1 MFGLLA
7 ALAMTGSSAIA
18 QEGASETQ
26 PQQPLPWSSARP
38 CENYSHP
45 YEADLCQQWRMA
57 QAAETAAEAAQRDAS
72 ASERTA
78 RLAGLQTVIAA
89 TATALLFLMFLAL
102 LAAAL
107 AAGRATRFLSLA
119 RRHQEA
125 EVRAYVDVDRLEFVE
140 TPEPDGVVKVRVVFK
155 NSGQTPAFQISSAA
169 QVGVRE
175 QESGDGVPFM
185 PLPER
190 AANPGMPRLGRDATS
205 PYVVECEAIP
215 NLADRVMQGKAVI
228 VVWGWT
234 EYLDIFDL
242 KRRTAFQYLCNA
254 ETLKSGP
261 IFKPMHGGNEAA

>member
-1 MFGLLA
+1 
-7 ALAMTGSSAIA
+7 MTSLSAIA
-18 QEGASETQ
+18 QEGASVTQ
-26 PQQPLPWSSARP
+26 PQQPLLWSSARP

-57 QAAETAAEAAQRDAS
+57 QAAEKAADAAQRNAS
-72 ASERTA
+72 ATERTA
-78 RLAGLQTVIAA
+78 RLTRLQTVIVAA
-89 TATALLFLMFLAL
+89 ATALLFLVFLAL
-102 LAAAL
+102 LVAAL
-107 AAGRATRFLSLA
+107 AARRAAHFLNLA

-140 TPEPDGVVKVRVVFK
+140 TPEADGVVKVRVVFK
-155 NSGQTPAFQISSAA
+155 NSGQTPAFQTRSAA

-175 QESGDGVPFM
+175 PEGEDLVPIM

-205 PYVVECEAIP
+205 TYVVECESIP

-228 VVWGWT
+228 VVWGWM
-234 EYLDIFDL
+234 EYVDIFDL

-261 IFKPMHGGNEAA
+261 IFKPMNGGNEA